1 MKKAPKVPPRKKIHI
16 LIADDHAIV
25 REGLRAVI
33 SRAPDMKLVAEAAN
47 GREAVDQSVH
57 HKPDVALIDLRMPEL
72 DGIHAIAAMREAA
85 PEVRA
90 IILTTFSGDDDIYR
104 ALRSGAKAYLLKD
117 APREEL
123 LSCIRAVAHG
133 DTWISPLAAAHL
145 TARINQDNLTDRE
158 LQVIQ
163 RVASGKSNKE
173 IAAELNISEGTIKVH
188 MSHILRKLG
197 VTGRTE
203 AIATAVK
210 RGIVHME

>member
-1 MKKAPKVPPRKKIHI
+1 MKKVPKAAPRKQIQI
-16 LIADDHAIV
+16 LVADDHAIV
-25 REGLRAVI
+25 REGVCALI
-33 SRAPDMKLVAEAAN
+33 SRVPDMKVIAEAAN
-47 GREAVDQSVH
+47 GREAVDQAVRL
-57 HKPDVALIDLRMPEL
+57 KPDVALIDMRMPEL
-72 DGIHAIAAMREAA
+72 DGIQAVAAIREAV
-85 PEVRA
+85 PEVRT

-123 LSCIRAVAHG
+123 LSCIRAVAEG
-133 DTWISPLAAAHL
+133 NTWISPQAAAHL
-145 TARINQDNLTDRE
+145 AARMNQDNLTERE
-158 LQVIQ
+158 VHVIR

-173 IAAELNISEGTIKVH
+173 IAAELDISEGTIKVH
-188 MSHILRKLG
+188 VSNILRKLG

>member
-1 MKKAPKVPPRKKIHI
+1 MKKVPKAAPRKQIQI
-16 LIADDHAIV
+16 LVADDHAIV
-25 REGLRAVI
+25 REGVCALI
-33 SRAPDMKLVAEAAN
+33 SRVPDMKVIAEAAN
-47 GREAVDQSVH
+47 GREAVDQAVRL
-57 HKPDVALIDLRMPEL
+57 KPDVALIDMRMPEL
-72 DGIHAIAAMREAA
+72 DGIQAVAAIREAV
-85 PEVRA
+85 PEVRT

-123 LSCIRAVAHG
+123 LSCIRAVAEG
-133 DTWISPLAAAHL
+133 NTWISPLAAAHL
-145 TARINQDNLTDRE
+145 AARMNQDNLTERE
-158 LQVIQ
+158 LHVIR

-173 IAAELNISEGTIKVH
+173 IAAELDISEGTIKVH
-188 MSHILRKLG
+188 VSNILRKLG

>member
-1 MKKAPKVPPRKKIHI
+1 MKKVPKAAPRKQIQI
-16 LIADDHAIV
+16 LVADDHAIV
-25 REGLRAVI
+25 REGVCALI
-33 SRAPDMKLVAEAAN
+33 SRVPDMKVIAEAAN
-47 GREAVDQSVH
+47 GREAVDQAVRL
-57 HKPDVALIDLRMPEL
+57 KPDVALIDMRMPEL
-72 DGIHAIAAMREAA
+72 DGIQAVAAIREAV
-85 PEVRA
+85 PEVRT

-123 LSCIRAVAHG
+123 LSCIRAVAQG
-133 DTWISPLAAAHL
+133 NTWISPQAAAHL
-145 TARINQDNLTDRE
+145 AARMNQDNLTERE
-158 LQVIQ
+158 LHVIR

-173 IAAELNISEGTIKVH
+173 IAAELDISEGTIKVH
-188 MSHILRKLG
+188 VSNILRKLG